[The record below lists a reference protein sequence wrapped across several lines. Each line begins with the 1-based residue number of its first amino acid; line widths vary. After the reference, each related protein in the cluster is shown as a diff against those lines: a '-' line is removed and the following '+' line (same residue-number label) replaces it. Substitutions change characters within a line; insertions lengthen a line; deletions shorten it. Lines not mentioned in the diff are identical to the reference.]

1 MVDFKL
7 PAQYQWTCNWEEMH
21 TVDFNKLEQGNSSL
35 PLCRGLLIIFSYNF
49 DTLDP
54 EDILFL

>member
-1 MVDFKL
+1 
-7 PAQYQWTCNWEEMH
+7 MH

-35 PLCRGLLIIFSYNF
+35 PLRRGLLIIFSYNF